1 MVGWNSLFFVSL
13 LQFLQLCLGV
23 KEQSKEKYG
32 FNYLGEM
39 RMSVC
44 QVWYILMV
52 FHVSSIIRTASS
64 GAYKGHA
71 VDTGEWNGLGDWLGS
86 TE

>member
-1 MVGWNSLFFVSL
+1 MAIICAL
-13 LQFLQLCLGV
+13 LQFLHFSPGV

-39 RMSVC
+39 RMCVC

-52 FHVSSIIRTASS
+52 FQESPIIRTASS
-64 GAYKGHA
+64 GAYKGHV
-71 VDTGEWNGLGDWLGS
+71 VDIGEWNGLGDWLGS